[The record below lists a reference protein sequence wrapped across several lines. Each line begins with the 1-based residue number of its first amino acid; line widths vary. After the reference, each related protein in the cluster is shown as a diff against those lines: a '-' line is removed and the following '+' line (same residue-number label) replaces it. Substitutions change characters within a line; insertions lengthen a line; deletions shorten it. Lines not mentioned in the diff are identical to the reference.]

1 MIYEAYFDGNTV
13 RTFENI
19 DIPKNYP
26 VFVDVPS
33 KHLSEKECADLKN
46 KLASLDAVC
55 GLLTENEAKEFD
67 IAISKKINFQER
79 FEV

>member
-33 KHLSEKECADLKN
+33 KRLSEKECAD
-46 KLASLDAVC
+46 
-55 GLLTENEAKEFD
+55 
-67 IAISKKINFQER
+67 
-79 FEV
+79 